1 MILKSIVKMRESRT
15 LLSSVSSSN
24 FFRQLLS
31 PSKIAFFVLPSG
43 AYVLLCYR
51 LFFFFFSGDA
61 CGWHFFQNDL
71 FLWACVFLT

>member
-43 AYVLLCYR
+43 AYELL
-51 LFFFFFSGDA
+51 A
-61 CGWHFFQNDL
+61 
-71 FLWACVFLT
+71 